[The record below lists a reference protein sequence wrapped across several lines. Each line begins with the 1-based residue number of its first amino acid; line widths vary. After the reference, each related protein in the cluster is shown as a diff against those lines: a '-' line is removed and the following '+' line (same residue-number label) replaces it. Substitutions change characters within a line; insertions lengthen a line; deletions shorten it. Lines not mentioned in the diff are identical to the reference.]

1 MRNLRATLLGIAS
14 LWAWGHTALAQP
26 EMELS
31 TLFPKATWVY
41 DKPAKASARKDTV
54 LMLRLYDHDLRA
66 IPEWV
71 YECKQLVALHLT
83 NTSIT
88 HLPARLNELKQL
100 RSVIWQGEVAY
111 RDQIAAPGLGYSA
124 EMMKKMTSASP
135 KERKAIV
142 DSLAIISK
150 AYREQNEEKWRK
162 MEAARPATPLTF
174 DRLENITYLDISNH
188 KLAKLPTSIKNLVN
202 LEEIILNKNLLTEVP
217 RPLQRLTNL
226 RRLYLNQNG
235 IALKKQGLRPLR
247 KLTSLERLGLAYNRI
262 GMVPKSIRH
271 VSPTLTDLILSGNPI
286 SEVSP
291 ELARLQGLRNLQFY
305 ANKLRAIPE
314 GVFALK
320 NLEELDI
327 YKNEIRVIPPQ
338 IKQLANLKILYASYN
353 KLTELPDEIGELA
366 QLRGLYVHHNQ
377 ITYINP
383 AVGKLAKLELFH
395 AQGNRLAA
403 FPAMLPN
410 LPLLRE
416 INLGSNVIGDL
427 PATVSQLRNLR
438 FLHINGNA
446 LSSELTSAPD
456 FVQMVNALR
465 EREVNFSY

>member
-1 MRNLRATLLGIAS
+1 MRNLCATLLGIAS

-26 EMELS
+26 EMELP
-31 TLFPKATWVY
+31 TLFPNATWVY
-41 DKPAKASARKDTV
+41 GKQAKASARKDTV
-54 LMLRLYDHDLRA
+54 LMLRLYDHELRA

-83 NTSIT
+83 STSIT

-111 RDQIAAPGLGYSA
+111 RDQVAAPGLNYGVDF
-124 EMMKKMTSASP
+124 MKKLAALP
-135 KERKAIV
+135 PQEQKVVR
-142 DSLAIISK
+142 DSLFKIGLAH
-150 AYREQNEEKWRK
+150 RQQNEEKWRK
-162 MEAARPATPLTF
+162 MEADRPATPLTF

-188 KLAKLPTSIKNLVN
+188 KLAKLPKSIKNLVN

-217 RPLQRLTNL
+217 RPLRRLTSL

-235 IALKKQGLRPLR
+235 IVLKKQGLRPLR
-247 KLTSLERLGLAYNRI
+247 KLTNLERLGLAYNRI

-271 VSPTLTDLILSGNPI
+271 LSPTLTDLIFSGNPI

-305 ANKLRAIPE
+305 ANKLKAIPE
-314 GVFALK
+314 GVFALQ

-403 FPAMLPN
+403 FPAMLPD

-416 INLGSNVIGDL
+416 INLGSNFIGDF
-427 PATVSQLRNLR
+427 PVTVAQLRYLR
-438 FLHINGNA
+438 FLHINGNS
-446 LSSELTSAPD
+446 LPSELTSAPD

-465 EREVNFSY
+465 EREVNISY